1 MQYWKPE
8 DPREFAGDMMPYWD
22 GERFHLFYL
31 LDHDHHAD
39 QGGLGGHQWAHAATS
54 DLVNWQHYPLAVP
67 IGAPGSVDQHGI
79 CTGSIFEHDGAYH
92 AFYATRIKQSD
103 GSVAEML
110 CQASGTDLI
119 HFEKSPQ
126 NPMFGAGEGFE
137 ARNFRDPFVFLHEPS
152 EEFQMLVSSSSV
164 ENRGVLAHYT
174 SNDLRAWQLRGPFL
188 PPAGDHHVPECPEVF
203 QWNDW
208 WYLIY
213 GHNQQM
219 DYWIARDSLGPWT
232 RARRD
237 GIESLNLVVP
247 RTAEFSGNRRLA
259 VGFLQWKRN
268 DRDEEDYVYA
278 GNAVFRELIQDPDG
292 TLWTR
297 FVPEMMPPTVAAK
310 VCALDGA
317 PIPLFDSPEELE
329 AGDAMRLAR
338 VSDVPADAI
347 LRLHL
352 KPKAGTG
359 EFGLLL
365 RADEK
370 LENGYRLLFTPA
382 QKKVVLQRV
391 GDNTDPRAVVF
402 DVEVEEGVDV
412 VICMKEALIDVCLN
426 ERHTLIERAF
436 NHRGTNLGLFVRNG
450 AVSVESLSIAEIA

>member
-8 DPREFAGDMMPYWD
+8 DPREFVGDMMPFWD
-22 GERFHLFYL
+22 GKRFHLFYL

-39 QGGLGGHQWAHAATS
+39 QDGLGGHQWAHAAS
-54 DLVNWQHYPLAVP
+54 ADLVNWEHYPLAVP
-67 IGAPGSVDQHGI
+67 IGAPGSVDRYGI
-79 CTGSIFEHDGAYH
+79 CTGSIFEHDGVYH
-92 AFYATRIKQSD
+92 AFYATRIKQND

-110 CQASGTDLI
+110 CQASGTDLV

-137 ARNFRDPFVFLHEPS
+137 ARNFRDPFVFLHEAN

-164 ENRGVLAHYT
+164 EDRGVLAHYT
-174 SNDLRAWQLRGPFL
+174 SRDLRAWQLRGPFL
-188 PPAGDHHVPECPEVF
+188 PPAEDYHVPECPEVF

-213 GHNQQM
+213 GHNQQLE
-219 DYWIARDSLGPWT
+219 YWIARDSLGPWI

-237 GIESLNLVVP
+237 GIEGKNFVVP
-247 RTAEFSGNRRLA
+247 RTAGFTGNRRLA
-259 VGFLQWKRN
+259 VGFLQWKRD
-268 DRDEEDYVYA
+268 DRDEEEYVYA

-297 FVPEMMPPTVAAK
+297 FVPEMMPATDTPI
-310 VCALDGA
+310 ALSDF
-317 PIPLFDSPEELE
+317 PLELE
-329 AGDAMRLAR
+329 AGSKTRSAS
-338 VSDVPADAI
+338 VSDVPADAV
-347 LRLHL
+347 LRLRL
-352 KPKAGTG
+352 QPKAGTG

-370 LENGYRLLFTPA
+370 LESGYRLLFTPA
-382 QKKVVLQRV
+382 QKKVVLQRI
-391 GDNTDPRAVVF
+391 GDNTDPRAIVF
-402 DVEVEEGVDV
+402 DIEMEEGVDV
-412 VICMKEALIDVCLN
+412 VICMEDALIDVCLN

-436 NHRGTNLGLFVRNG
+436 NHRGTNLGVFVQNG
-450 AVSVESLSIAEIA
+450 AASVQILSIAPIV